1 MVIAPHLLQGLLV
14 AKGGPVA
21 QAATT
26 GPSFSGG
33 FSEAAQE
40 SDSRSYIPWYYFS
53 EGGGSSESD
62 RKMHASIAR
71 YIVANFTQAS
81 YAVGTIARYSAPVYP
96 QASSIDDAWNSE
108 FQDIFDS
115 WAKICDYSGR
125 FDLWRMQLTASQLI
139 DTDGMVAF
147 WARNKDGIP
156 KVSMIEEWQ
165 IRTPNSKRK
174 DLLCVDG
181 VQWSPDGVVT
191 GYWVNLMGEHVFIPA
206 NEMIILCHPTRYSNN
221 REDTPMRQGVNDLRD
236 AHDIKGYEKR
246 GVKMTS
252 AHSLIYKQNPDSA
265 DATGWKTRQ
274 TTEQKANGVATADI
288 LPGAQK
294 TISTLDD
301 IVQLKSDRPGQQVM
315 EFLAKLVGDFVQS
328 LQIPPAFFLDEK
340 LTGPNTRG
348 VIGKAQR
355 RFDERQDL
363 FCSLLDWLWPRVIAN
378 RAVAG
383 GAKSF
388 PVGWEKIAYI
398 FPPKATIDAGRDSAN
413 EREDVA
419 NLLMSRRNS
428 FGNRG
433 MDWRPEI
440 AQAIRER
447 KIIIQQAKEAAQ
459 ELGVSVELFLGAKDQ
474 PAQQVQ
480 KPEEPTDPEDNKKK
494 EGEENE

>member
-1 MVIAPHLLQGLLV
+1 MVIAPHLLNGLLV

-40 SDSRSYIPWYYFS
+40 SDSRSYIPWYSYQH
-53 EGGGSSESD
+53 GGGSSESD
-62 RKMHASIAR
+62 RRMHAAVAR
-71 YIVANFTQAS
+71 YLVANYTQAS
-81 YAVGTIARYSAPVYP
+81 YAVSTIARYSAPVYP
-96 QASSIDDAWNSE
+96 QAGSVDDLWNSE
-108 FQDIFDS
+108 FQDMFES

-147 WARNKDGIP
+147 WARIKDGIP
-156 KVSMIEEWQ
+156 KLSMIEEWQ
-165 IRTPNSKRK
+165 ISTPANKRK
-174 DLLCVDG
+174 DPLCVDG
-181 VQWSPDGVVT
+181 VQWSSDGVVA
-191 GYWVNLMGEHVFIPA
+191 GYWVDMLGSHMFVPA
-206 NEMIILCHPTRYSNN
+206 SEVIILCHPTRYTNN

-265 DATGWKTRQ
+265 EGNGWKTTQ
-274 TTEQKANGVATADI
+274 TAGQKADGVATANV

-363 FCSLLDWLWPRVIAN
+363 FCNLLDWLWPRVIAN
-378 RAVAG
+378 RAVVG

-388 PVGWEKIAYI
+388 PAGWEKIAYI
-398 FPPKATIDAGRDSAN
+398 FPPKATIDAGRDAMN

-440 AQAIRER
+440 AQSIRER

-459 ELGVSVELFLGAKDQ
+459 ELGVSVELFLGSKDQ
-474 PAQQVQ
+474 PTQVQ
-480 KPEEPTDPEDNKKK
+480 PEEPTEPEGDDKKK
-494 EGEENE
+494 EEKDGE